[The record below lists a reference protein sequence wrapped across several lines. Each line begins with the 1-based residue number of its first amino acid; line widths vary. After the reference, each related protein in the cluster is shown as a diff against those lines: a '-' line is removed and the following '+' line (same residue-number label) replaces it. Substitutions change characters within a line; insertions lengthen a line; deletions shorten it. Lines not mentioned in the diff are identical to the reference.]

1 MTCIMSLIRLVFSE
15 LIATR
20 VQASNVQ
27 NERCRTLTFAI
38 CSLVTAILLSG
49 CGAAQSAGD
58 FQKGRNA
65 LMRGDPNGALGYL
78 QSAAQLEP
86 NFTFSLL
93 GDGVW
98 TYVGRAYYAEGK
110 LPEAKRTLEHALSLH
125 NDDHMARL
133 YLGLTL
139 IREGDRTTGLKEI
152 EAGLRGLQAWFDNL
166 FRTSPEGRYW
176 DPSNQLRDEIKRI
189 LAMVEG
195 SDVSRARIVRPVER
209 LGRGF
214 DNEIDTVQ
222 SEQIQ
227 DALNRSRD

>member
-1 MTCIMSLIRLVFSE
+1 MSLIRLVFSE

-49 CGAAQSAGD
+49 CGGVQSAGD

-110 LPEAKRTLEHALSLH
+110 LPEAKRTFEHALSLH

-227 DALNRSRD
+227 DALNRSRN